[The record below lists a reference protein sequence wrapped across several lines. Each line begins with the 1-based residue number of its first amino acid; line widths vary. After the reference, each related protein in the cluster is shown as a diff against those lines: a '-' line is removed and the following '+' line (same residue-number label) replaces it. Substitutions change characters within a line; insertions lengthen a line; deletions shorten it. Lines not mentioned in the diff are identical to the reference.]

1 MNLLANACKYSPD
14 SIEITIIL
22 KNTNNGIQVS
32 ILDKG
37 IGMVYGEKKKIFD
50 KYYRIPSGN
59 QHNTKGFGIGLYYV
73 KEVLKAHHASIEVE
87 SEPGKGSNFTILFPE
102 RAGRKWNQKTKLLLV
117 EDDQSLGFLMT
128 EFLASKGFD
137 VTLCKDGLSG
147 WKTFNAH
154 SFQFAILDVMLPGL
168 DGFSLAKK
176 IREKQSDV
184 PIILVTARSMKED
197 KIKGFN
203 FGIDDYITKPFDED
217 ELFCRIQAIL
227 NRMEAKQTRQQKIQ
241 LGEYIYEFQ
250 NQSLN
255 INHESRRLTARE
267 NAVLYLLIQ
276 NAGQIVK
283 RGDFEQ
289 DLGCQRL
296 FFGQKPGCLYFQI
309 EEIPAG

>member
-1 MNLLANACKYSPD
+1 MD
-14 SIEITIIL
+14 
-22 KNTNNGIQVS
+22 
-32 ILDKG
+32 
-37 IGMVYGEKKKIFD
+37 
-50 KYYRIPSGN
+50 
-59 QHNTKGFGIGLYYV
+59 
-73 KEVLKAHHASIEVE
+73 
-87 SEPGKGSNFTILFPE
+87 
-102 RAGRKWNQKTKLLLV
+102 QKTRILLV

-147 WKTFNAH
+147 WKIFNAQ
-154 SFQFAILDVMLPGL
+154 SFQFAVLDVMLPGM
-168 DGFSLAKK
+168 DGFSLAKN
-176 IREKQSDV
+176 IRERQSDI

-203 FGIDDYITKPFDED
+203 LGIDDYITKPFDED

-227 NRMEAKQTRQQKIQ
+227 NRIEAKQAADNKKIQ

-276 NAGQIVK
+276 NVGQIVK
-283 RGDFEQ
+283 REVILNNIWGTSD
-289 DLGCQRL
+289 
-296 FFGQKPGCLYFQI
+296 YFSGRSLDVYISKLRKYLKDDPSIQI
-309 EEIPAG
+309 ENIPKVGFLFHDKE